1 MTIEEIITVWMPQLL
16 GGLRV
21 TLAVTGL
28 SLLLGLPFGLLLALG
43 MLARNRA
50 VRYFC
55 VGVVEF
61 GRGVPLLVLLYLVY
75 FGLPGV
81 GITWDA
87 FTVAVIVIAFSTGA
101 YTSEIFRAGVLSVPK
116 GHIEAAQALGLS
128 ASDER
133 RFVVIPQAV
142 RTVIGPIVSYS
153 VIVFQATSLGYAI
166 SLPEMLN
173 RAYQIGSVTFQ
184 FLAVFTIAGLMYAV
198 IAIVV
203 SRCVQAVERRTA
215 LK

>member
-1 MTIEEIITVWMPQLL
+1 MNFDEVISSWMPQLL
-16 GGLRV
+16 EGLQV

-28 SLLLGLPFGLLLALG
+28 SLLFGLPLGLLLAMG
-43 MLARNRA
+43 MTTRSRVL
-50 VRYFC
+50 RYLS
-55 VGVVEF
+55 VGIVEF

-75 FGLPGV
+75 FGLPGI
-81 GITWDA
+81 GITWES
-87 FTVAVIVIAFSTGA
+87 FTVAVLVISFSTGA
-101 YTSEIFRAGVLSVPK
+101 YTSEIFRAGLLSVPK

-128 ASDER
+128 VVDVS

-142 RTVIGPIVSYS
+142 RTVIGPIISYS
-153 VIVFQATSLGYAI
+153 VIIFQATSLGYAI

-184 FLAVFTIAGLMYAV
+184 FLGVFSIVGLMYAV

-203 SRCVQAVERRTA
+203 SRGVQAIQKKTA
-215 LK
+215 NR